1 MSKEARIL
9 IADSSIDFQAAL
21 THLVEERDGFRV
33 EAVANDG
40 AEALELIME
49 LRPDILVTELLLRE
63 IDGIGLLRNL
73 KQRGFLPPT
82 IVVSGFFSDTV
93 ASELSGLG
101 VMYYYPKPCR
111 IAEIV
116 ICIKQMVSRESEL
129 PQKRGSHR
137 FDEEITEAFLNAGVM
152 PHLQGFRFLREATR
166 RAIEDRSVLDGVT
179 KILYP
184 ELAKTFNT
192 TPECIER
199 SMRNALESAWRNGD
213 EERRRKYFDS
223 QLSRM
228 QARPTN
234 SRFILMVADMV
245 EAKRAL
251 R

>member
-9 IADSSIDFQAAL
+9 IADSSIDFQKAL
-21 THLVEERDGFRV
+21 TNLVEAQDGFRV
-33 EAVANDG
+33 EATANDG
-40 AEALELIME
+40 AEALKLIEELQ
-49 LRPDILVTELLLRE
+49 PDILVTELLLRE
-63 IDGIGLLRNL
+63 IDGLGLLRNL
-73 KQRGFLPPT
+73 RQRGILLRT

-93 ASELSGLG
+93 ASELSSLG

-111 IAEIV
+111 MTEIV
-116 ICIKQMVSRESEL
+116 TCIRQLLLRETEA
-129 PQKRGSHR
+129 PQKRSSHR
-137 FDEEITEAFLNAGVM
+137 YDEEITEAFLNAGVM

-166 RAIEDRSVLDGVT
+166 RAIEDRSILDGVT

-184 ELAKTFNT
+184 ELARTFNT

-213 EERRRKYFDS
+213 EERRRQYFGS
-223 QLSRM
+223 HLSRM
-228 QARPTN
+228 QSRPTN

-245 EAKRAL
+245 AVKRAL